1 MRVKLI
7 VIAFLFVLV
16 FFSTVSAQV
25 DYADVARTHWAYDA
39 IVRLTDLGILSG
51 IRGTDGRYYYQG
63 TDPLNR
69 YQAAVLI
76 EKLLNYVDETYMG
89 RDPSDLPVSDDALR
103 ARLQQLELAMT
114 DRSGNLVQMASVL
127 ERVRS
132 VESQIERIAYE
143 GVPNGNFATVD
154 DLDALKRQV
163 VVLVDRISYAS
174 RDVDNLSEKFAAL
187 DKALGDINQSLSRQ
201 INIVG
206 TDVTE
211 LHQSVRDIERNLSR
225 VMENYVSKSVL
236 TDYVTRSDLS
246 STLRLY
252 VGVGDLEDLEKKLSA
267 DLARIEDTA
276 SDLSTRL
283 ANANRTIANI
293 AADVEANKAAVA
305 EVKEI
310 GTELSAMKNDISGLR
325 SQLNDLTRANAASF
339 SALREGMDELS
350 DMTGRN
356 AEKLEELDS
365 LIQLRFDTTFNLASK
380 NEQAIRDVALRVDG
394 LEQEI
399 AATRDALGD
408 YVKADELEET
418 EAFAN
423 MAAHIGEL
431 NNAVTDK
438 ADADDLARV
447 RRTANWGI
455 GIGTTGLLVGIGVI
469 VYLLIDAG
477 IF

>member
-1 MRVKLI
+1 MRVKFI
-7 VIAFLFVLV
+7 VIAFLFVFV

-39 IVRLTDLGILSG
+39 IMRLTDLGILSG
-51 IRGTDGRYYYQG
+51 IRAADGRYYYQG

-76 EKLLNYVDETYMG
+76 DKLLNYVDETYMG

-132 VESQIERIAYE
+132 IESQIERIAYE

-211 LHQSVRDIERNLSR
+211 LHQSVRDIERNLTR
-225 VMENYVSKSVL
+225 VMENYVSKDVL
-236 TDYVTRSDLS
+236 ADYITRSDLS

-252 VGVGDLEDLEKKLSA
+252 VGVGDLEDLENKLSA
-267 DLARIEDTA
+267 DLARIEDTT

-283 ANANRTIANI
+283 ANTNRTIANI
-293 AADVEANKAAVA
+293 AAEVEANKAAVE

-310 GTELSAMKNDISGLR
+310 GPELSAMKSDISSLR

-339 SALREGMDELS
+339 SVLREGMDELS
-350 DMTGRN
+350 DMTGHN

-365 LIQLRFDTTFNLASK
+365 LIQ
-380 NEQAIRDVALRVDG
+380 
-394 LEQEI
+394 
-399 AATRDALGD
+399 
-408 YVKADELEET
+408 
-418 EAFAN
+418 
-423 MAAHIGEL
+423 
-431 NNAVTDK
+431 
-438 ADADDLARV
+438 
-447 RRTANWGI
+447 
-455 GIGTTGLLVGIGVI
+455 
-469 VYLLIDAG
+469 
-477 IF
+477 